1 MKATIDAITV
11 VLMLVLSSPTG
22 AMDESACP
30 DLHRQFN
37 EQHRQIMA
45 AKNRSARSIHH
56 AMLVSL
62 EKQVFGALEKC
73 PNNALLF
80 ALMGEVQITL
90 GQPYLAVL
98 YGHRSQELD
107 PSCWQGFYVA
117 GTALCLSG
125 KYEACFEELEQAV
138 KREPDNLGLRLNL
151 CSSQVWAQR
160 YKEAEQSCSQVIDKG
175 GQKMQ
180 ARAYF
185 LRGRARQELG
195 DTSRAS
201 TDLDKAARLGF
212 DPQRDQLQ
220 IFDPAAVDEAVSKQ
234 KPNGGVDK

>member
-1 MKATIDAITV
+1 MKPTIAAIAA
-11 VLMLVLSSPTG
+11 VLILVLSSSTG

-30 DLHRQFN
+30 DLHHKLN
-37 EQHRQIMA
+37 ERHAQIMA
-45 AKNRSARSIHH
+45 AKNRSARSIHQ

-62 EKQVFGALEKC
+62 EKELFGALEKC

-90 GQPYLAVL
+90 GQPYLAVV

-107 PSCWQGFYVA
+107 PSFWQGFYVA

-180 ARAYF
+180 AQAYF

-201 TDLDKAARLGF
+201 TDLEHAARLGF
-212 DPQRDQLQ
+212 NPQRDQLQ
-220 IFDPAAVDEAVSKQ
+220 IFDPAAVAEAISKQ
-234 KPNGGVDK
+234 QSEEGGEK